1 MTIRELMIGNW
12 VNDKHGMP
20 VRVVNVQESLIQVH
34 SSSSYKSDH
43 HVSNFSGIDLTP
55 EILEKAGFEKRID
68 SKFRLPLKKDKYT
81 CYLWLELIDD
91 RVYLLTADDG
101 HDYHLVDDI
110 QHLHRLQ
117 NVYFALT
124 GEELQVDLM
133 TQSSWSQ

>member
-12 VNDKHGMP
+12 VKNKNGVP
-20 VRVVNVQESLIQVH
+20 ERVISINEAIIQVDSN
-34 SSSSYKSDH
+34 SSNVSDH

-55 EILEKAGFEKRID
+55 EILKKAGFENGIG
-68 SKFRLPLKKDKYT
+68 SKIILPLKKDKYT
-81 CYLWLELIDD
+81 CYLWLEFIDD

-110 QHLHRLQ
+110 NHLHRLQ

-124 GEELQVDLM
+124 GKELQVDL
-133 TQSSWSQ
+133 